1 MTLSTHT
8 RSRRTGPPRHA
19 RRSRRRALRLLTA
32 GILTLLGVVLSMVP
46 TVVAR
51 TAGHGDHLLAA
62 YADRTDR
69 VRKPKPHPNR
79 TSTTTSV
86 TTTTSSNTTT
96 TSVTTTT
103 AARSSTTTSAP
114 ATTQPTSSLQS
125 GLIWAPPALTNP
137 VTYRVSGT
145 PGVITAA
152 AGQDSI
158 VKFDGPVTKRLF
170 LQGGRNWVIS
180 GGEINI
186 NQPWADLDDRNAI
199 NVKNATGVVHIEG
212 VYIHG
217 AYVNDGIKGCARDA
231 ILQIENTRIV
241 DLMGTQDGYHS
252 DVIQPYCGFRELRV
266 DGLTGYSQFQGLM
279 FKADWGT
286 WPTTTLKRVNLVGIA
301 PQDGYPI
308 NVVTGCC
315 NNDGNRF
322 VDGPIYLSD
331 VYVSPD
337 ASHNSGNLLGNVR
350 PAEDFTFATDPAT
363 GREYA
368 EHRTSVAPQMAGRIW
383 KGRPP
388 SGDFVPSGSV
398 GMGYVAS
405 T

>member
-19 RRSRRRALRLLTA
+19 RRSRRRAPRLLLAA
-32 GILTLLGVVLSMVP
+32 GLLALLSLVMSMLP
-46 TVVAR
+46 TVVAG
-51 TAGHGDHLLAA
+51 TAGDGDELAA
-62 YADRTDR
+62 AYLDRTDR
-69 VRKPKPHPNR
+69 VRKPRPHPR
-79 TSTTTSV
+79 KTSTTTSAA
-86 TTTTSSNTTT
+86 TTT

-103 AARSSTTTSAP
+103 QRSTATTSAP
-114 ATTQPTSSLQS
+114 ATTQATSSLQS
-125 GLIWAPPALTNP
+125 GLAWAPPTLTNP

-152 AGQDSI
+152 PGQDSV
-158 VKFDGPVTKRLF
+158 VKFAGSVTKRLF
-170 LQGGRNWVIS
+170 LQGGRNWIIS

-186 NQPWADLDDRNAI
+186 NQPWQDQDDRNAI

-212 VYIHG
+212 VYVHG
-217 AYVNDGIKGCARDA
+217 PYLNDGIKGCAPDA

-241 DLMGTQDGYHS
+241 DLKGTQDGYHS

-266 DGLTGYSQFQGLM
+266 DGLTGYSQFQGVM
-279 FKADWGT
+279 FKADWGG

-315 NNDGNRF
+315 NNDGNRY

-337 ASHNSGNLLGNVR
+337 VSHNSGALSGNIT
-350 PAEDFTFATDPAT
+350 PAGDFTFSTDPAS

-368 EHRTSVAPQMAGRIW
+368 EHRAGVAPQIVGRIW

-388 SGDFVPSGSV
+388 SGDYVASGSV
-398 GMGYVAS
+398 GMGYVS
-405 T
+405 PT